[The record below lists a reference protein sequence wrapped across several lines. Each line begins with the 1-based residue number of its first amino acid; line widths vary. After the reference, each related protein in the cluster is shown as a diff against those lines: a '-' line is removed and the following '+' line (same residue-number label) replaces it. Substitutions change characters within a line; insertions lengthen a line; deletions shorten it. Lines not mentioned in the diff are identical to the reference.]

1 MRTGRRTLRQL
12 ALRLLLVAV
21 LAVGLVAMH
30 HLAGAGDGRAQ
41 AQVTAMDAAAPAGH
55 AAPAGQAAPNDH
67 GATSGDDDGAGH
79 GLFHL
84 CLAVLTAAVLLLAGW
99 LLLGPRRWTSL
110 LPLGALLRAPAPARP
125 PPRRHGSALLVSLCV
140 MRT

>member
-1 MRTGRRTLRQL
+1 MTGRRALRQL

-21 LAVGLVAMH
+21 LALGLVAMH
-30 HLAGAGDGRAQ
+30 HLAGAGAGRAE
-41 AQVTAMDAAAPAGH
+41 AQVTAMDDAAPAGH
-55 AAPAGQAAPNDH
+55 VAPAGHDD
-67 GATSGDDDGAGH
+67 GATSGGDDAAH

-110 LPLGALLRAPAPARP
+110 QPPGALLTPPAPARP